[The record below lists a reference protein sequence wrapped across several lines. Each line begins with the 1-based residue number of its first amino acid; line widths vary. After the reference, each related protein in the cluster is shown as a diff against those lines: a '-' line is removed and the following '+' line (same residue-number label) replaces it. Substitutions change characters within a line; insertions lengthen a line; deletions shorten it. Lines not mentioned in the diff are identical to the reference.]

1 MKRKAMIFAAGLGT
15 RLRPLTDN
23 KPKALIEIGS
33 TPHLLGII
41 LKKLTSQGFTDIII
55 NIHHFG
61 EQIIEYI
68 SKNNFGA
75 SISISDERD
84 LLLDTGGG
92 LKKAA
97 WFFND
102 GQPFLVHNVDVLCDS
117 DLNTLY
123 DYHLQ
128 HRPLVTLSAKD
139 RITSRSLLVN
149 NSNELCGWR
158 SNQTGELKHMRGNL
172 KELRPIA
179 YDGVQIVNPALFE
192 KITEEGVFSI
202 TDLYLRLCKTE
213 KILVYQHDKFWLD
226 MGKKENFEE
235 AEKHIKNTPG
245 K

>member
-33 TPHLLGII
+33 TPLLGII
-41 LKKLTSQGFTDIII
+41 LKKLTSQGFNDIII

-61 EQIIEYI
+61 EQILDYI

-97 WFFND
+97 WFFSD
-102 GQPFLVHNVDVLCDS
+102 GQPFLVHNVDVMCDL

-123 DYHLQ
+123 EHHLKFN
-128 HRPLVTLSAKD
+128 PLVTLSVKD
-139 RITSRSLLVN
+139 RTTSRSFLVN

-158 SNQTGELKHMRGNL
+158 SNQTGELRHIRGIL

-179 YDGVQIVNPALFE
+179 FDGVQIISPALFD
-192 KITEEGVFSI
+192 KITEDGVFSI

-213 KILVYQHDKFWLD
+213 KILVLQHDKFWLD

-235 AEKHIKNTPG
+235 AEKHIKHL
-245 K
+245 